1 MGDDVTED
9 CRQLITSS
17 LEAIKAQ
24 VVKKQARKIGSGEE
38 LNQGLADVESKYY
51 AATEKIF
58 EKTTSYLCAHVLT
71 VPKNVVLQ
79 EDAAGTSGEVES
91 VVVGRLNEDH
101 REMAALKARIE
112 ENIVRGR
119 CFEGISV
126 RWSKCA

>member
-38 LNQGLADVESKYY
+38 LNQGLADVESKYH
-51 AATEKIF
+51 AASEKIF
-58 EKTTSYLCAHVLT
+58 EKTSSYLGAHVLT

-79 EDAAGTSGEVES
+79 EDAAWSSGERES
-91 VVVGRLNEDH
+91 VVLARLNEAH

-112 ENIVRGR
+112 EEVQ
-119 CFEGISV
+119 EGGA
-126 RWSKCA
+126 SKEYQ